1 MSDYVPMRF
10 PEIKPTF
17 RASCTDVA
25 RMSTD
30 VEMSNHVASRH
41 ACRMRSGW
49 QVEICKMFAS
59 VVALPN
65 GSHWVVSLWAV
76 GEDTAW
82 ILDPYETS
90 NSRKK
95 ISNMFGGTRGY
106 ALGWQHQ
113 IDGIEDHTPSQTNLS
128 KSVGCIMPTVE
139 GLFSSTDKAS
149 IHIYLIIM

>member
-30 VEMSNHVASRH
+30 VEMSNHVAGRH

-82 ILDPYETS
+82 ILDPCETS

-95 ISNMFGGTRGY
+95 IATSLVGLRVTLLVGSTKLMGLRITR
-106 ALGWQHQ
+106 HPKQ
-113 IDGIEDHTPSQTNLS
+113 IYPNLS
-128 KSVGCIMPTVE
+128 VVSCQPWKGCSHRQTKHP
-139 GLFSSTDKAS
+139 F
-149 IHIYLIIM
+149 IYT